1 MHVWG
6 DETVEPKKSCMAAL
20 PSMRMM
26 LLAKPFVWTCQ
37 SEHAVCVYHADTRI
51 LAVRTMYQ
59 LSVGGLWVINH
70 HKLGHTQER
79 PSLSNVLH
87 SDDPGI
93 ICTWTLGMLCY
104 TLCSRECATFAWL
117 G

>member
-1 MHVWG
+1 MIAEKQKLLFSFLSG
-6 DETVEPKKSCMAAL
+6 DVCIHACMCGEMKLLNKKKTCMAAL
-20 PSMRMM
+20 LSLRMM

-70 HKLGHTQER
+70 HKVGDTQE
-79 PSLSNVLH
+79 
-87 SDDPGI
+87 
-93 ICTWTLGMLCY
+93 
-104 TLCSRECATFAWL
+104 
-117 G
+117 